1 MENQTLKNDIES
13 VIKLLKAKEDVSVG
27 RERYFRNYLLE
38 RGERM
43 FHIHLLKV
51 SLKIYITIQRL
62 WNVIQKYLGKSYFW

>member
-43 FHIHLLKV
+43 LHIHLLKV